1 MVVILI
7 YLLWTEPR
15 FNRAASLQLRSIVDL
30 SWHDFSENLRFFRR
44 EAFALFIF
52 LSTVKYESMNKPS
65 KAYDNSSF
73 LKSPDARP
81 IRVQCELIEPEVRLT
96 EYGVENTIVL
106 FGSARS
112 KDSTDAQNEL
122 NALMENLPDNPADRT
137 DEQTEEV
144 LKKERI
150 LLLSKYYD
158 QAVELSER
166 LTKWSLEH
174 EDPKMQYLICSGG
187 GPGMME
193 AANKGASQAGG
204 QSIALGIS
212 LPFEQGVNQYAT
224 PELSFEFHYFF
235 IRKFYFLYHAKAIVV
250 FPGGF
255 GTMDELFETL
265 TLVQTGKLEKKL
277 PVFLYGREFWE
288 GLINFDQFVK
298 WGVISPKDLDLFK
311 IVDNED
317 EAFSAITACLTPAG

>member
-1 MVVILI
+1 
-7 YLLWTEPR
+7 
-15 FNRAASLQLRSIVDL
+15 
-30 SWHDFSENLRFFRR
+30 
-44 EAFALFIF
+44 
-52 LSTVKYESMNKPS
+52 MNKPS

-73 LKSPDARP
+73 LNSPDARP
-81 IRVQCELIEPEVRLT
+81 IRVQCELIEPDVRLA
-96 EYGVENTIVL
+96 EHGVENTIVL

-112 KDSTDAQNEL
+112 KDSTDAQNDL
-122 NALMENLPDNPADRT
+122 STLMETLPENPADRT

-174 EDPKMQYLICSGG
+174 KDPKMQYLICSGG

-193 AANKGASQAGG
+193 AANKGANQAGG
-204 QSIALGIS
+204 PSIALGIS

-265 TLVQTGKLEKKL
+265 TLVQTGKLEKKM
-277 PVFLYGREFWE
+277 PIFLYGREFWE

-317 EAFSAITACLTPAG
+317 EAFSAITSGLTPES

>member
-1 MVVILI
+1 
-7 YLLWTEPR
+7 
-15 FNRAASLQLRSIVDL
+15 
-30 SWHDFSENLRFFRR
+30 
-44 EAFALFIF
+44 
-52 LSTVKYESMNKPS
+52 MNKPN

-73 LKSPDARP
+73 LKSPHARP
-81 IRVQCELIEPEVRLT
+81 IRVQCELIEPDVRLA
-96 EYGVENTIVL
+96 ENNVENTIVL

-112 KDSTDAQNEL
+112 KDSTQAQNEL
-122 NALMENLPDNPADRT
+122 NAYVENLPEDPAQRS
-137 DEQTEEV
+137 DEQTGELE
-144 LKKERI
+144 KKERI

-166 LTKWSLEH
+166 LTKWSLET
-174 EDPKMQYLICSGG
+174 EDPKKRHLICSGG

-193 AANKGASQAGG
+193 AANKGAHQAGG
-204 QSIALGIS
+204 SSVALGIS

-265 TLVQTGKLEKKL
+265 TLAQTGKLDKKL
-277 PVFLYGREFWE
+277 PVFLYGKEFWE
-288 GLINFDQFVK
+288 GLINFDHFVK
-298 WGVISPKDLDLFK
+298 WGVISPGDLNLFK
-311 IVDNED
+311 IVDDTE
-317 EAFSAITACLTPAG
+317 EAFLEITAALAP